1 MRKSVI
7 IILLLQL
14 AACSA
19 GNEKHTDNLEVH
31 DNKKEVV
38 CFLYHRFGDSRYP
51 STNISRKDFEA
62 HLTWLKA
69 HDFQVLSLSDAID
82 YRKSDKEYRKTVVIT
97 IDDGYASFYENALPL
112 LKKFGFP
119 ATLFV
124 NTETVGG
131 NDYMGWNEIKE
142 VQKHGIEIG
151 NHTHSH
157 AYFLN
162 QPEDE
167 RYTAFEN
174 EVMLAQQL
182 IKENTDTT
190 PEVFAYPYGELDIK
204 MREVI
209 EKLGFKAAA
218 AQNSGVIYAGTNL
231 MQCPRFPM
239 SEAYANLDQ
248 FTGKAKMKALRV
260 NQVNPRSYL
269 LPAGKT
275 RPVLQLKLDGAGLR
289 LDQLQCFIQG
299 NECEM
304 EQMQSENGLVTV
316 IVSPVKSIAH
326 RRRTLYTIT
335 VPDSAGQW
343 HWFSHLWINPGQ
355 E

>member
-7 IILLLQL
+7 IIIVLQL
-14 AACSA
+14 AACGA
-19 GNEKHTDNLEVH
+19 GNEKQRDNHEVH

-38 CFLYHRFGDSRYP
+38 CFIYHRFGDSRYS

-82 YRKSDKEYRKTVVIT
+82 YLKSNKEYRKTAVIT
-97 IDDGYASFYENALPL
+97 VDDGFASFYKNALPL

-142 VQKHGIEIG
+142 AQKYGIEIG

-157 AYFLN
+157 AWFLN

-167 RYTAFEN
+167 RYIAFEN
-174 EVMLAQQL
+174 EVTLAQQL
-182 IKENTDTT
+182 LKENTGTMPT
-190 PEVFAYPYGELDIK
+190 VFAYPYGELDTK

-239 SEAYANLDQ
+239 SEAYAGLDQ
-248 FTGKAKMKALRV
+248 FAGKAEMKALRV
-260 NQVNPRSYL
+260 NRVNPGSFL
-269 LPAGKT
+269 LPEGKT
-275 RPVLQLKLDGAGLR
+275 KPTLQLKFDGTDLR

-304 EQMQSENGLVTV
+304 EQMQSENGLVTL

-335 VPDSAGQW
+335 VPDSQGQW
-343 HWFSHLWINPGQ
+343 HWFSHLWINPD
-355 E
+355 EK